1 MEERRENTKR
11 KDAQEIKCNSM
22 SLEQDLQKVTSEVA
36 DLIRRYKAN
45 PNKELLDE
53 IQSIQTSID
62 ALTNMKAEV
71 FETLAAANVLR
82 QMKSGSRRRRTRRR

>member
-45 PNKELLDE
+45 PNK
-53 IQSIQTSID
+53 
-62 ALTNMKAEV
+62 
-71 FETLAAANVLR
+71 
-82 QMKSGSRRRRTRRR
+82 